1 MRILITGGA
10 GFIGT
15 HLCRL
20 LLEDSHTTALRV
32 LDERSDPAG
41 GSLTSLGVDVI
52 EGSILDA
59 ELVRSAASD
68 VDVIVHLAASPIGEH
83 TDPSLD
89 NQVNVGG
96 TLAVLE
102 AARQSPSGG
111 RRGTHVILAS
121 SSSVY
126 GANPAI
132 PAHEELTSL
141 PRTPHA
147 ASKMA
152 AEAFTSSYQHAYGLS
167 ALRLRMFDVYGP
179 GQSAGRGSLVADF
192 IHAALD
198 GSPLPIHGDGR
209 QLRDLID
216 VGTVCR
222 VMVEACVGRV
232 SSPWPMNVASGRGTS
247 VLEIAQLVAAAVG
260 AGVTFRNE
268 NTFERPLDQRADTT
282 RMNSRFR
289 GIRPLEPAVGIAATV
304 AAAVESRS
312 VERFL
317 NA

>member
-15 HLCRL
+15 HLCRHL
-20 LLEDSHTTALRV
+20 LADSHTTALRV
-32 LDERSDPAG
+32 LDECPGAACG
-41 GSLTSLGVDVI
+41 TLASLGVDVVQ
-52 EGSILDA
+52 GSILDA
-59 ELVRSAASD
+59 ELVRSMASD
-68 VDVIVHLAASPIGEH
+68 VDVIVHLAASPLGEH

-89 NQVNVGG
+89 NLVNVGG

-102 AARQSPSGG
+102 AARQNSSSG

-179 GQSAGRGSLVADF
+179 GQSPGRGSIVADF
-192 IHAALD
+192 IDAALD
-198 GSPLPIHGDGR
+198 GHPLPIHGDGR
-209 QLRDLID
+209 QLRDLVD
-216 VGTVCR
+216 VDTVCQ
-222 VMVEACVGRV
+222 VMVEACVERV

-247 VLEIAQLVAAAVG
+247 VLAIAQLVATAVG

-268 NTFERPLDQRADTT
+268 DCFERPLDQRADTT
-282 RMNSRFR
+282 RMNARFR
-289 GIRPLEPAVGIAATV
+289 EIRPVEPVVGITATV
-304 AAAVESRS
+304 EAARESRS

-317 NA
+317 HA

>member
-1 MRILITGGA
+1 MSILITGGA

-15 HLCRL
+15 HLCRHL
-20 LLEDSHTTALRV
+20 IEDPHTTAIRV
-32 LDERSDPAG
+32 LDEHPGDAG
-41 GSLTSLGVDVI
+41 GALASLGVDVVQ
-52 EGSILDA
+52 GSILDA
-59 ELVRSAASD
+59 ELLRSLASD
-68 VDVIVHLAASPIGEH
+68 AEVIVHLAATPVSEH

-111 RRGTHVILAS
+111 RGGTHVILAS
-121 SSSVY
+121 SSAVY

-167 ALRLRMFDVYGP
+167 ALRLRLFDVYGP
-179 GQSAGRGSLVADF
+179 GQPAGRGSLVADF
-192 IHAALD
+192 IDAALD
-198 GSPLPIHGDGR
+198 GRPLPIHGDGR

-216 VGTVCR
+216 VDTVCE
-222 VMVEACVGRV
+222 VMVEACVERV

-247 VLEIAQLVAAAVG
+247 VLGIAQLVAGCVG

-282 RMNSRFR
+282 RMNARFR
-289 GIRPLEPAVGIAATV
+289 RVRPVEPAIGI
-304 AAAVESRS
+304 AAAVEAARERRS

-317 NA
+317 HA